1 MDTLKQSIILFDLD
15 GTLTDSE
22 EGIIR
27 STQYMQKKMGRRIWS
42 AEELHFIVGPPL
54 MQSFQKEFGM
64 EPALAEQAIAV
75 FRERYATIGLYE
87 NRIFPGV
94 LELLQALR
102 RKGKRLAVATSKK
115 EELAVRILEHFQIA
129 EYFEIIGGDRRELGR
144 DTKAKVIAYV
154 LEAMGAKKD
163 DVIMIGDRKFD
174 IEGAHAIGIPCIAVE
189 YGYGDRA
196 ELEAHGADY
205 IAATTADVEKL
216 F

>member
-27 STQYMQKKMGRRIWS
+27 STQYMQEKMGQRIWS

-54 MQSFQKEFGM
+54 IQSFTKEFGM
-64 EPALAEQAIAV
+64 AQEMAEKAVAI
-75 FRERYATIGLYE
+75 FRERY
-87 NRIFPGV
+87 
-94 LELLQALR
+94 
-102 RKGKRLAVATSKK
+102 AVATSKK
-115 EELAVRILEHFQIA
+115 EDLAVRILEHFEIA
-129 EYFEIIGGDRRELGR
+129 DYFEVIGGDRREVGR
-144 DTKAKVIAYV
+144 DNKAKVIDYV
-154 LEAMGAKKD
+154 LETMQAKKD

-189 YGYGDRA
+189 YGYGDRD
-196 ELEAHGADY
+196 EFEAHGADY
-205 IAATTADVEKL
+205 IAKTTEDVGKL